1 MGRGGDLIRTE
12 DAQGKWYGT
21 EVRVFRTETRELGSG
36 SSRGSF
42 SIPLGERVKAPS
54 NPVTS
59 NNAVPRWP
67 IDERWDPWA
76 YWTDACQRTILL
88 WDVLRQRGERYQEHA
103 AKSAPHVLKFGHELV
118 MDGRGLPRP
127 VNYGLVRVRPP
138 DGVEIDP
145 RKRPFVIVDP
155 RAGHGPG
162 IGGFKADS
170 EIGVAF
176 KAGHAC
182 YFIGFLPDPVPGQ
195 TIEDIAHAE
204 AAFLELVIAL
214 HPDAEG
220 KPAVIGNCQAGWA
233 IMLLAAVR
241 PELFGPIIVAGS
253 PLSYWAGVR
262 GQNPMRYMGGLLGG
276 SWLAALMGDLGN
288 GKFDGAWLVTNF
300 ESLNPANT
308 FWTKQHNLYSKIDTE
323 PPRYLEFEQWWGGH
337 VLLNAE
343 EMQFIVDKLFVGN
356 KLATSEVVLSDG
368 RRVDLRNVRSPI
380 VVFCSKADNITP
392 PQQALDWILDLYRS
406 VDDIR
411 AHGQTIVYAVH
422 ESVGHLGIFVS
433 GSVAKKEHD
442 EFASNIDLIDVLPP
456 GLYEAVMV
464 PKDRESG
471 DLIGGNYLVRFETR
485 SLDDIRALGG
495 NGEEDDREFAAAAR
509 VSDVNLGLYRMF
521 VQPWVQSWANEG
533 FAQWMRRC
541 HPLRLQYELFAD
553 ANPFVRQLQV
563 STEGAKKDRRPV
575 TKDNVFW
582 QAQEQFSD
590 WIESSLN
597 ACRDVRDR
605 ASEAWFHAVYGSP
618 LVQAMV
624 GLKASDDGPR
634 RRPGDDPVH
643 MAFVA
648 KRIEEL
654 TNAIAVGGPREAA
667 IRGLL
672 YVRTPE
678 GVIDERGFNLLR
690 RMRDEAGGG
699 SSLDAFKKL
708 VREQFLVLLLD
719 ERRAVDAIPAML
731 AKDPKSAS
739 RMADMLHRVID
750 AVGLRSELGRSRL
763 AEVERLFEPERL
775 IQPPA
780 LEMDTS
786 RLAGGRQTP
795 SQPAETTKH

>member
-1 MGRGGDLIRTE
+1 M
-12 DAQGKWYGT
+12 W
-21 EVRVFRTETRELGSG
+21 
-36 SSRGSF
+36 
-42 SIPLGERVKAPS
+42 GERMKASS
-54 NPVTS
+54 NPVTF
-59 NNAVPRWP
+59 NNTASKWP
-67 IDERWDPWA
+67 VDQRWDPWA
-76 YWTDACQRTILL
+76 YWIDACQRSILF

-103 AKSAPHVLKFGHELV
+103 AKAAPHVLKFRHELV

-127 VNYGLVRVRPP
+127 VNYGLVRVLPP
-138 DGVEIDP
+138 DGTEIDP

-204 AAFLELVIAL
+204 AAFLERVIAL
-214 HPDAEG
+214 HPDAEA

-262 GQNPMRYMGGLLGG
+262 GQNPMRYTGGLLGG
-276 SWLAALMGDLGN
+276 SWLTALMGDLGN

-356 KLATSEVVLSDG
+356 KLATSEIVLSDG
-368 RRVDLRNVRSPI
+368 QSVDLRNIRSPI
-380 VVFCSKADNITP
+380 VVFCSKGDNITP

-433 GSVAKKEHD
+433 GSVAKKEHE
-442 EFASNIDLIDVLPP
+442 EFATNIDLIDVLPP

-464 PKDRESG
+464 PKNGGSD
-471 DLIGGNYLVRFETR
+471 DLVGGNYLVRFEAR

-509 VSDVNLGLYRMF
+509 VSEINLGLFRTF
-521 VQPWVQSWANEG
+521 VEPWVQSWANEG

-541 HPLRLQYELFAD
+541 HPLRLQYEMLSD
-553 ANPFVRQLQV
+553 ANPLVGQLQT
-563 STEGAKKDRRPV
+563 SAQEARRDRRPV
-575 TKDNVFW
+575 SKDNVFW

-590 WIESSLN
+590 WIESSLD
-597 ACRDVRDR
+597 AYRGLRDR

-618 LVQAMV
+618 FVQATV
-624 GLKASDDGPR
+624 GLKASADSPR

-643 MAFVA
+643 RAFVA
-648 KRIEEL
+648 QRIEEL
-654 TNAIAVGGPREAA
+654 TKAVADGGPREAA
-667 IRGLL
+667 VRALL
-672 YVRTPE
+672 YVRMPE
-678 GVIDERGFNLLR
+678 GVVDERGFNLLR
-690 RMRDEAGGG
+690 RMREEASGG

-708 VREQFLVLLLD
+708 VREQFFMLLLD
-719 ERRAVDAIPAML
+719 ERSAVDAIPAML
-731 AKDPKSAS
+731 AKDPKSAL
-739 RMADMLHRVID
+739 RMAGILHRVID
-750 AVGLRSELGRSRL
+750 AVGLRSELGRARL
-763 AEVERLFEPERL
+763 AEIERLFEPERW
-775 IQPPA
+775 IERAA
-780 LEMDTS
+780 LQVDAS
-786 RLAGGRQTP
+786 LLVHGRQAS
-795 SQPAETTKH
+795 SQPTETPKH